1 MVASEPLGTL
11 NQGVKYEYDIT
22 RKLEDEQASLDVLIN
37 FLGQRISKKT
47 FETAGERE
55 ILVVLADFTTTGG
68 ISQTAARA
76 AIRSI
81 QDVQMRDVGQQENA
95 TALNELQDQRPM
107 TPTTPRRANGK
118 PICTLLEWHHRRH
131 LVNKTRNGPLFSTQV
146 GASVREK
153 CARNDSVMLSWSIG
167 SLHWL
172 SYHHVVPP
180 ALNPQGS
187 TCVNVAA
194 TAEVRA
200 AFEASA
206 AEDWAGF
213 LAWRAV
219 ELRPGGFTVISLPVA
234 AKGSKTDV
242 EVVSREHRH
251 EDLFAN
257 QVKQFIASQS
267 RRGAEHSPLATVTW
281 DPVDAELEVEGARP
295 HWAAFDN
302 ALQGL
307 LAEKA
312 VTPLQARALTLPLYY
327 RTAEEAVA
335 SVPASMHCR
344 FAQVRRTADDWA
356 WPPDSVDTPEAGGQH
371 DVDAVKEHVAT
382 SRAAWMRAWTYSYVK
397 FALGSATAELFYQ
410 RLQLLQRAPHREAEI
425 CPEECM
431 RQARKE
437 VEQRNKADMQ
447 QRAEREAAEK
457 KAKDDEQ
464 FALWEAEHRQACQ
477 RKRAN
482 AEQNSGG
489 KESEAE
495 EDMEVHHASEA
506 EQAPTAT
513 ETTADGNAEQV
524 ASTTGNGTVA
534 GEDVSPP
541 P

>member
-95 TALNELQDQRPM
+95 TALNELQDQ
-107 TPTTPRRANGK
+107 
-118 PICTLLEWHHRRH
+118 
-131 LVNKTRNGPLFSTQV
+131 V

-234 AKGSKTDV
+234 AK
-242 EVVSREHRH
+242 
-251 EDLFAN
+251 
-257 QVKQFIASQS
+257 
-267 RRGAEHSPLATVTW
+267 
-281 DPVDAELEVEGARP
+281 
-295 HWAAFDN
+295 
-302 ALQGL
+302 
-307 LAEKA
+307 
-312 VTPLQARALTLPLYY
+312 
-327 RTAEEAVA
+327 
-335 SVPASMHCR
+335 
-344 FAQVRRTADDWA
+344 
-356 WPPDSVDTPEAGGQH
+356 
-371 DVDAVKEHVAT
+371 
-382 SRAAWMRAWTYSYVK
+382 
-397 FALGSATAELFYQ
+397 
-410 RLQLLQRAPHREAEI
+410 
-425 CPEECM
+425 
-431 RQARKE
+431 
-437 VEQRNKADMQ
+437 
-447 QRAEREAAEK
+447 
-457 KAKDDEQ
+457 
-464 FALWEAEHRQACQ
+464 
-477 RKRAN
+477 
-482 AEQNSGG
+482 
-489 KESEAE
+489 
-495 EDMEVHHASEA
+495 
-506 EQAPTAT
+506 
-513 ETTADGNAEQV
+513 
-524 ASTTGNGTVA
+524 
-534 GEDVSPP
+534 
-541 P
+541 